1 MRVHSGISWIAMIE
15 NIAAATVAL
24 SPPGT
29 YHSDSEENFRSE
41 RMIPMVLGMPL
52 STFTFIHVLI
62 SVIGIGAGLIVVYG
76 FFTRKMLNG
85 INAIFLATTIL
96 TSLTGFLFPFTK
108 LLPSHILGVL
118 SLIALAIAMVAR
130 YQRRLQGGWR
140 ATYVV
145 NAIVALYF
153 NVFVLVVQLFEK
165 VPAIHALAP
174 TQTEPPFAVVQGLT
188 LVLFVVLGIFAVKK
202 FRTAAAREAAPAWTK
217 TKAS

>member
-1 MRVHSGISWIAMIE
+1 
-15 NIAAATVAL
+15 
-24 SPPGT
+24 
-29 YHSDSEENFRSE
+29 
-41 RMIPMVLGMPL
+41 MVLGMPL